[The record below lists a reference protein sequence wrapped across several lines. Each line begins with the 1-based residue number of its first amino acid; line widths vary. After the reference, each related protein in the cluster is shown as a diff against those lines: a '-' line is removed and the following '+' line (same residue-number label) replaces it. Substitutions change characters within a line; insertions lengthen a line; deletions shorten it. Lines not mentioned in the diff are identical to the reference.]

1 MGCLGKRTCPGNFRQ
16 KNPRGWSSFGY
27 NLALGSRA
35 MHVVTPPNTGEVVYY
50 EIIVVCPSRKARQSV
65 VSKLEVGV

>member
-1 MGCLGKRTCPGNFRQ
+1 
-16 KNPRGWSSFGY
+16 
-27 NLALGSRA
+27 